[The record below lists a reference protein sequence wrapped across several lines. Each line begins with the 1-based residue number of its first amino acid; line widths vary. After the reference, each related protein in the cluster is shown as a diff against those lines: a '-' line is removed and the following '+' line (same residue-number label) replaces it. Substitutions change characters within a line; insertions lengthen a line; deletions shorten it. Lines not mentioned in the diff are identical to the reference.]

1 MECAYIVLILFFS
14 RAHDRSREPCPLIDS
29 QGRIFAVLA
38 GQPRDPS
45 YKLSVAAAFTAI
57 MQEGTAAQFP
67 ASMRHHRRGLF
78 AAINVG
84 LTFGKGQ
91 KAPTWLLP
99 TDYAAMAQ
107 RLLANQ
113 HVGRMATFASCW
125 WFYFIRVWRL
135 IFVSQLPL
143 RYGRLDFMNITARKM
158 QSYASTFHS
167 YHACSPTPFFLVP
180 PSTLGPTSGRFG
192 IATFKM
198 YPLGGVPFNPPEI
211 SMQPR
216 AATLFCGS

>member
-1 MECAYIVLILFFS
+1 MECAYIGLILFFS
-14 RAHDRSREPCPLIDS
+14 PAHGSRDPCPLVDS

-38 GQPRDPS
+38 GQPRNPS
-45 YKLSVAAAFTAI
+45 YKLSIAAAFTTI

-113 HVGRMATFASCW
+113 HVRRMATIASCW

-143 RYGRLDFMNITARKM
+143 RYGHLSFMSITTRKM
-158 QSYASTFHS
+158 
-167 YHACSPTPFFLVP
+167 
-180 PSTLGPTSGRFG
+180 
-192 IATFKM
+192 
-198 YPLGGVPFNPPEI
+198 
-211 SMQPR
+211 
-216 AATLFCGS
+216 